1 MLPNFSSAII
11 TRECGHFSVLQFA
24 DVENVAIMSANKPSE
39 TERLLQRILAKTP
52 TPSQTR
58 RITGFL
64 ARPWAIFV
72 EITGV
77 LVALVVFFEVYLQT
91 IPEIDANNSEPSSI
105 LPFSIKNESNFF
117 DMTEVH
123 LSCGIDS
130 AAYEIGN
137 GKWTGMPGPTLFG
150 PTQTVPVIRRHGGIV
165 AYPCK
170 ASDYIHR
177 NIWDDLCIGMKSAC
191 QNAIGSFKTSYM
203 CVWIKVDYRTLFG
216 WWPRVASSEIFSW
229 NGREWIKGQIAASRS
244 KDFMCGIVSDFQ

>member
-1 MLPNFSSAII
+1 MR
-11 TRECGHFSVLQFA
+11 TFSVPQLA

-39 TERLLQRILAKTP
+39 TEQLLQRILAKTP
-52 TPSQTR
+52 TPSRTR
-58 RITGFL
+58 RIMGFL

-72 EITGV
+72 EITGM
-77 LVALVVFFEVYLQT
+77 LAALVVFFEVYLQT
-91 IPEIDANNSEPSSI
+91 IAEIEANNSEPSSI
-105 LPFSIKNESNFF
+105 LPFSIQNESNFF

-137 GKWTGMPGPTLFG
+137 GKWMGMPGPALFG

-177 NIWDDLCIGMKSAC
+177 NIWDDLCRVCGTSATVVAKRSSISAPRATFSPPNRLTKDEAPRMAANPADEEAAILERFFPYLLFHGFLLVQDGMVLSSML
-191 QNAIGSFKTSYM
+191 SFHM
-203 CVWIKVDYRTLFG
+203 
-216 WWPRVASSEIFSW
+216 E
-229 NGREWIKGQIAASRS
+229 
-244 KDFMCGIVSDFQ
+244 